1 MADKDTFTVLKFR
14 NRPWYIWALRAVWFL
29 WVLFWAEVMVGSGK
43 EAESRAFVISLVIF
57 LVSLVAGISL
67 WLWGYLKFKKART

>member
-14 NRPWYIWALRAVWFL
+14 NRSWYIWALRSVWFL
-29 WVLFWAEVMVGSGK
+29 WVLFWAEAMVGSGK

-57 LVSLVAGISL
+57 LVSLVAGILL
-67 WLWGYLKFKKART
+67 WLWGYLKFKKGRT